1 MGNFEHARIAHFGR
15 KHAEHAV
22 EMAVLV
28 CEAARPSAAQLRD
41 LRQAV
46 AALSIG
52 DYRSA
57 VALGEG
63 VIEHETRAQSA
74 VRKES
79 RPNSAEEQSAQAS
92 TAPALDRPGLNRSSD
107 DT

>member
-1 MGNFEHARIAHFGR
+1 MGDPFEHARIAHFGR

-22 EMAVLV
+22 EIAVLV
-28 CEAARPSAAQLRD
+28 CEAARPSAAQLSD
-41 LRQAV
+41 LQQAV

-57 VALGEG
+57 VELAER

-74 VRKES
+74 VRQKGL
-79 RPNSAEEQSAQAS
+79 AG
-92 TAPALDRPGLNRSSD
+92 LDRQGLNRSID